1 MNIEIYSKQNCVF
14 CDKAKITL
22 QKYNPKILMLDVD
35 YKRNDFFNKFPNAKT
50 FPQIIINKNHVGG
63 YSELKNWLENNTFDE
78 DF

>member
-1 MNIEIYSKQNCVF
+1 MDIEIYSKTNCIF

-22 QKYNPKILMLDVD
+22 QKHNPKILMLDKD
-35 YKRNDFFNKFPNAKT
+35 YSKDEFFNKFPNAKT

-63 YSELKNWLENNTFDE
+63 YSELKKWLENNIFDE